1 MASPQHPKRQVIY
14 DSPSHDVVYEYA
26 TKLCHELAE
35 HGDESYKDVEVIRGL
50 AEFLHLSGSIQA
62 KHLNRTNKV
71 DTHDE

>member
-14 DSPSHDVVYEYA
+14 DSPSRDAAYEYA
-26 TKLCHELAE
+26 SMLCHELAE
-35 HGDESYKDVEVIRGL
+35 RGDESYKDAEVIRGL

-62 KHLNRTNKV
+62 KHLNRTKEV